1 MKIEIGDNVSLLI
14 VVLTIIGATVGL
26 CIYFN
31 TLAPLLIIGILA
43 LLLSTMWKYVWHLRK
58 HFLY

>member
-43 LLLSTMWKYVWHLRK
+43 LLLSTM
-58 HFLY
+58 